1 MADIKFSLIPWP
13 VKKKRKKRKKV
24 GLHGIICTWEIRP
37 ELFEPWVT
45 LFSAFESSSEKIGA
59 EKGEKPCANDA
70 RDLSL
75 GVSIEVNGFIP
86 HFFALRLLFQLFNPR
101 LHVIGP
107 FRMKLFHLA
116 IVLNNEIREIFNFPL
131 QTFSSLFN

>member
-1 MADIKFSLIPWP
+1 MADIKFSLIPWS
-13 VKKKRKKRKKV
+13 VKKKKKKTEESR
-24 GLHGIICTWEIRP
+24 CTRNNLYMGNTGA

-107 FRMKLFHLA
+107 FR
-116 IVLNNEIREIFNFPL
+116 NEEE
-131 QTFSSLFN
+131 TFSRDRVEQRDSRDF

>member
-1 MADIKFSLIPWP
+1 M
-13 VKKKRKKRKKV
+13 VGEKKKKKTEESRSTRNNLYM
-24 GLHGIICTWEIRP
+24 GNTGP

-86 HFFALRLLFQLFNPR
+86 HFFALRLLYQLFNPR